1 MAASEAA
8 VTAAQA
14 KAGCWFEETAA
25 GLFCNAHHCYA
36 DQRHE
41 TRDECDVIA
50 AIADAAVDADRASIQ
65 AEARLETFAEAS
77 RAMNRVADIWES
89 DGSDRCRVR
98 VNREN
103 ANAYRL
109 YAEGLGQPTGSKK
122 ETKP

>member
-8 VTAAQA
+8 VTAVMETLGCERVQFILLAGEPWKCAQHRFWEWTDR
-14 KAGCWFEETAA
+14 GCHVAF
-25 GLFCNAHHCYA
+25 
-36 DQRHE
+36 
-41 TRDECDVIA
+41 VV
-50 AIADAAVDADRASIQ
+50 ADAAVDADRASIQ
-65 AEARLETFAEAS
+65 AETRRETFAEAS
-77 RAMNRVADIWES
+77 RAMNRVADIWER

-109 YAEGLGQPTGSKK
+109 YAEGLGEPTGSRK

>member
-8 VTAAQA
+8 VTAVMETLGCSEFESAQDGEHYCRKHRHLWLA
-14 KAGCWFEETAA
+14 RGCQ
-25 GLFCNAHHCYA
+25 
-36 DQRHE
+36 D
-41 TRDECDVIA
+41 A
-50 AIADAAVDADRASIQ
+50 AIAADAAVDADRASIQ
-65 AEARLETFAEAS
+65 AETRRETFAEAS
-77 RAMNRVADIWES
+77 RAMNRVADIWER

-109 YAEGLGQPTGSKK
+109 YAEGLGEPTGSRK